1 MEIVQRLKARIPLAS
16 FEEFEAANDG
26 FLHDAETVSEFAL
39 NAWLAAACVSSG
51 ASPLTTGELER
62 LCQFLGSHAGQ
73 VSLKGFHKHFTSKMA
88 QYIQRRTSVEPAES
102 DSLATADN
110 VRDLA
115 LALCDADAFRHIDTD
130 GDGLLSPWELQLWL
144 AKTGVSIPEQLFHSL
159 TANFDQNSDGGLDV
173 SEFLQLGEVLRENA
187 QLASIDVPS
196 STPLAEDASES
207 LSHTYTQH
215 MQSRVAAATA
225 AAAATVQPAPA
236 VAVAAAESSAAV
248 DPDFLRQVALAL
260 PAEAFEQLDANGD
273 GYVSPFEMA
282 SWLARG
288 GLEMAVRRND
298 LLRAISFEGHFP
310 HQRFVN
316 VSIYQDKPRGLPE
329 GT

>member
-1 MEIVQRLKARIPLAS
+1 MWPYGRARIARARRFDSEAPRRVVCAVAMEIVQRLKARIP
-16 FEEFEAANDG
+16 
-26 FLHDAETVSEFAL
+26 HV
-39 NAWLAAACVSSG
+39 
-51 ASPLTTGELER
+51 
-62 LCQFLGSHAGQ
+62 GQ

-88 QYIQRRTSVEPAES
+88 QYIQRRTSVEPEES

-173 SEFLQLGEVLRENA
+173 SEFLQLGEMLRENA

-207 LSHTYTQH
+207 LSHTYTRH

-236 VAVAAAESSAAV
+236 VAVAAAAAASAAVASAAAESSAAV

-316 VSIYQDKPRGLPE
+316 VSIYQDKPRLDCQRE
-329 GT
+329 LS

>member
-88 QYIQRRTSVEPAES
+88 QYIQRRTSVEPEES

-207 LSHTYTQH
+207 LSHTYTRH

-236 VAVAAAESSAAV
+236 VAVAAAASASAAAASAAAAESSATWTRIFCGRSHWRCRRKLSNSSTPTAMGTSV
-248 DPDFLRQVALAL
+248 PSKWLRGSHVA
-260 PAEAFEQLDANGD
+260 G
-273 GYVSPFEMA
+273 SR
-282 SWLARG
+282 WR
-288 GLEMAVRRND
+288 
-298 LLRAISFEGHFP
+298 
-310 HQRFVN
+310 
-316 VSIYQDKPRGLPE
+316 
-329 GT
+329 